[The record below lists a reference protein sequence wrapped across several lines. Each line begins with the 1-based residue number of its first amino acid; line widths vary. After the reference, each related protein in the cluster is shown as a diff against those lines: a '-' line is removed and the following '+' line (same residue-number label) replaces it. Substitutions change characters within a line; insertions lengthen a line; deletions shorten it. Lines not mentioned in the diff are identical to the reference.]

1 MCLETLPLQKS
12 IALNSRP
19 LLTEAPL
26 KPEPCCSALQGV
38 KDNVVDISA
47 GHALHAAALN
57 PVTPLWAEECDHQNV
72 EMDPMYVT
80 RLKEFMRQIFK

>member
-1 MCLETLPLQKS
+1 MNISSAEVNCSRAPLT
-12 IALNSRP
+12 A
-19 LLTEAPL
+19 APL

-57 PVTPLWAEECDHQNV
+57 PVRPLWAEECDHQNV